1 MTQTLCF
8 LEGARLRLR
17 PVLEEDYTDEYL
29 RWLNDPEVNRW
40 SQRRPFPSDREQMR
54 QYAQALSARPGQGFV
69 LAMINKLDGVHI
81 GNISLVNI
89 QLVHRCAEIA
99 ILIGRDEHRGQGLGG
114 EAVHLLAGHAFAALN
129 MHRVFAGTFNPAFA
143 RCVEK
148 IGWKREGIFRER
160 IWSHGR
166 YHDQIWL
173 AQLRSEHAPIAALE
187 RQEGGPCI
195 A

>member
-1 MTQTLCF
+1 MTQTLRF

-29 RWLNDPEVNRW
+29 GWLNDPEINRW
-40 SQRRPFPSDREQMR
+40 SQRRAFPSDREQMR
-54 QYAQALSARPGQGFV
+54 QYGQALAARPGQGFV
-69 LAMINKLDGVHI
+69 LAMIHKPSGAHI

-99 ILIGRDEHRGQGLGG
+99 ILIGRGEFRGQGLGG
-114 EAVHLLAGHAFAALN
+114 EAIHLLAGHAFAALN
-129 MHRVFAGTFNPAFA
+129 MHRVFAGTFNPAFV

-148 IGWKREGIFRER
+148 IGWTREGVFRER

-173 AQLRSEHAPIAALE
+173 AQLRGEFASIPALE
-187 RQEGGPCI
+187 CQEGGACI